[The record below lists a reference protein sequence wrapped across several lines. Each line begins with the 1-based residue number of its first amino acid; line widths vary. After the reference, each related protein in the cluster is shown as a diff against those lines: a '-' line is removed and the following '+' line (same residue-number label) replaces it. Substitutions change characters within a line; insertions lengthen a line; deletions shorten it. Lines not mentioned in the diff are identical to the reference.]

1 MSDKFT
7 YSGEGQALVVREK
20 CNELKSF
27 TSSYTYACGNDECN
41 LSILNYQNSFIG
53 KKLLSA
59 VYGGTSTY
67 NSSVEFSSTGLLNF
81 YAHYYNV
88 DGIYLIVVFITGIH
102 KKCNYSS
109 YEIDYEVPSATN
121 TALHAKLKAKAKSAD
136 EFHKL
141 LESNTGLKK
150 IYLKLKAKSNK

>member
-53 KKLLSA
+53 KIVANPVLLA
-59 VYGGTSTY
+59 
-67 NSSVEFSSTGLLNF
+67 
-81 YAHYYNV
+81 
-88 DGIYLIVVFITGIH
+88 ILIVFIFI
-102 KKCNYSS
+102 
-109 YEIDYEVPSATN
+109 IIVLPII
-121 TALHAKLKAKAKSAD
+121 L
-136 EFHKL
+136 
-141 LESNTGLKK
+141 
-150 IYLKLKAKSNK
+150 